1 MAISLPSNPI
11 TGQTFTAGGKLWI
24 YNGVGW
30 FGANTL
36 STVTVDTTTIK
47 KLDYGLNIL
56 LD

>member
-1 MAISLPSNPI
+1 MAISFPSSPI

-30 FGANTL
+30 LGANTL